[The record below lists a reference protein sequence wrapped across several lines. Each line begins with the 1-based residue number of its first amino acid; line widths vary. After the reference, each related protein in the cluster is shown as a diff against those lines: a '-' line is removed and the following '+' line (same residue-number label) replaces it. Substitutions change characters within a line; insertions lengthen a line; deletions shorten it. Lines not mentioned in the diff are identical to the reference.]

1 MSRHRC
7 APWWLLAAP
16 LLLPWA
22 HGPASAQ
29 SEPKGVVYVTPR
41 PSGPPGA
48 EVSVAGLGFDTGQAV
63 EIRWGG
69 PSGEVLGTAAGPDF
83 TAPVTVPE
91 AEPGLHT
98 LVVLSRD
105 VNAVMGTTS
114 TAAFLVTGGSQAG
127 SGAGP
132 GTSAPTTVPAPTH
145 SAVPEAGPTPPLAW
159 AAVVLVLSASG
170 VVLYRAR
177 RRQRRAAVA
186 GAV

>member
-1 MSRHRC
+1 MSGRG

-16 LLLPWA
+16 LLLPWTHTA
-22 HGPASAQ
+22 ASAQ
-29 SEPKGVVYVTPR
+29 TEPRGVVYVTPR

-63 EIRWGG
+63 EVRWGG
-69 PSGEVLGTAAGPDF
+69 PSGELLGTAAGPDF

-91 AEPGLHT
+91 AEPGLYT

-105 VNAVMGTTS
+105 ANAVMGTTS
-114 TAAFLVTGGSQAG
+114 TAAFLITGGSDAGAG
-127 SGAGP
+127 SA
-132 GTSAPTTVPAPTH
+132 TSSPPTTAPAAAH

-159 AAVVLVLSASG
+159 AAVVLVLTVSG

-177 RRQRRAAVA
+177 RRQRRAALA
-186 GAV
+186 AV